1 MSYSKTDKSLKEV
14 FYGTYWNFE
23 VHSSQGL
30 NNADSLTLEHV
41 QSFILLQRKFS
52 LYQKTFVITI
62 LYVVFVYLKGL
73 KVKSESDMKQ
83 RHIAILCLQLSWTF
97 EKKKEGRV
105 VASNW
110 RKLNK

>member
-41 QSFILLQRKFS
+41 QSFILLQQKFS

-73 KVKSESDMKQ
+73 KVKSESGMKP
-83 RHIAILCLQLSWTF
+83 RYIAILCLGHL
-97 EKKKEGRV
+97 EKKKKEGRV
-105 VASNW
+105 VSIYW
-110 RKLNK
+110 RK